1 MSKEILQSLIEN
13 FDLQRFRRFFSEK
26 NKKFRPSEDNLDYYC
41 DDNFSTGQKLGE
53 LYLKNGNLLIC
64 AFKVKRELSERSG
77 KKAQYN
83 LGKAILKGNNFQQF
97 NAGIFIFYDKK
108 ENFRFSLI
116 YDIPKGIRRDW
127 NNFHRFTYFVS
138 KEFTNKT
145 FLQRIGDGDFSSLD
159 KIKDSFSAE
168 KVTKE
173 FYKDIANWYFWAVQ
187 NVKFPKD
194 AEAEENGRNIAVIR
208 LITRIIFIW
217 FMRERG
223 LVPRYLFDRKIL
235 NNIIKNTSP
244 EKSTYY
250 LAILQNLFFATLN
263 TKKTERNF
271 NNEWK
276 LNKDNN
282 TDYGDYNGY
291 RYHELFKDSA
301 RIYEYFGD
309 IPFLNG
315 GLFECLDDKSNGI
328 IIDGFSDKQ
337 KDQPQIPNY
346 LFFSRE
352 IKADLNIEY
361 GTKNKS
367 YKVRGLIDTLSS
379 YNFTIDENDFDDQ
392 EVALDPEL
400 LGRVFE
406 NLLASFNPET
416 STTARKATGSYYTP
430 REIVNYMVVESLKQ
444 YFKTNLK
451 DIVNLEEK
459 LGELFSKNKEGNPF
473 NEEES
478 ERIAKLIESLRIID
492 PAVGSGAFPMGV
504 LNKLVFILSK
514 IDPYNLYWKKVQMDA
529 VKKNVIDSVVR
540 QKLIDQIEKQ
550 FQEKNIDYGRKLFLI
565 QKCIYGVDIQQIA
578 VEIARLRFFISLL
591 VNEKIDQ
598 EHPDGNCGVQP
609 LPNLDFKIIQGNSL
623 ISEFLGIDFDKD
635 ISESEKLFSDNYMI
649 KEIIKDFEQK
659 KSDFQSEQDRNKKEK
674 LKEDIEKLIIK
685 ILELKFDEKFP
696 EFKAIEEKYLKLPN
710 EKERKELILK
720 EKKEFSKK
728 IGFDLENAQKKL
740 KEYTE
745 GLHAK
750 PFFLWKLYFA
760 EVFSDKG
767 GFDILITNPPYV
779 QIKQI
784 PWADRKIFKKK
795 FISAIGRFNLFYFF
809 LEISSKLVHS
819 LGLSTF
825 IVPDRLLLNTQCH
838 KLRRWLL
845 TDQAIL
851 EIDSFA
857 EGVFEAVI
865 DSIIIIYGNYK
876 NNNKEIRVKNRV
888 SLKNL
893 SQVLTTDIPI
903 SYFLNS
909 PNNQLDL
916 SYNPK
921 SALLLSKIKCQST
934 TLGEIGDVK
943 DGIIQSKIPDI
954 LFLKKP
960 KDNYSKRLLFG
971 KDIAR
976 YVITFNNNWV
986 NYKPIEM
993 KRIELER
1000 GGGGLRLRKR
1010 EIFER
1015 NKILTRQTADEI
1027 IASYDTDNYYY
1038 SNTLH
1043 GTCIIDK
1050 NYNPLYILGILNSK
1064 LITWYYRN
1072 TTAEHGKVFAQVK
1085 IELLK
1090 LLPIRKASETLQ
1102 NPIIYIVEKILI
1114 LTKSEDYLENSIKKE
1129 KVKKYENKID
1139 QMVYKLYA
1147 LTLEEIEIVKNS
1159 SKLI

>member
-41 DDNFSTGQKLGE
+41 DDNFSSGQKLGE
-53 LYLKNGNLLIC
+53 LYLKDGNLLIC

-127 NNFHRFTYFVS
+127 NNFRRFTYFVS

-145 FLQRIGDGDFSSLD
+145 FLQRIGDGDFSSLG
-159 KIKDSFSAE
+159 KIKDSFSVE

-173 FYKDIANWYFWAVQ
+173 FYKDVANWYFWAVQ

-194 AEAEENGRNIAVIR
+194 AEAEKNGRNIAVIR

-235 NNIIKNTSP
+235 NNILKNTSP

-271 NNEWK
+271 NREWELK
-276 LNKDNN
+276 EANS

-301 RIYEYFGD
+301 RIYEYFGN

-328 IIDGFSDKQ
+328 IIDGFSDNQ

-346 LFFSRE
+346 LFFSGE
-352 IKADLNIEY
+352 IKSDLNIEY

-379 YNFTIDENDFDDQ
+379 YNFTIDENDLDDQ

-430 REIVNYMVVESLKQ
+430 REIVNYMVTESLKQ
-444 YFKTNLK
+444 YFKTHLQ
-451 DIVNLEEK
+451 DIVSLEEK
-459 LGELFSKNKEGNPF
+459 LEELFSKNREENPF
-473 NEEES
+473 NGEES
-478 ERIAKLIESLRIID
+478 ERIVKLIESLRMVD

-514 IDPYNLYWKKVQMDA
+514 IDPRNLYWKKVQINA
-529 VKKNVIDSVVR
+529 VKINVVDSVVR

-591 VNEKIDQ
+591 VNEKIDW
-598 EHPDGNCGVQP
+598 EHPDGNCGIQP
-609 LPNLDFKIIQGNSL
+609 LPNLDFKIMQGNSL

-635 ISESEKLFSDNYMI
+635 NSESEKLFSDNYLI
-649 KEIIKDFEQK
+649 EGTIKDFEQK
-659 KSDFQSEQDRNKKEK
+659 KSNFQSEQDRSKKEK

-685 ILELKFDEKFP
+685 ILNLKLEEKFP
-696 EFKAIEEKYLKLPN
+696 EFKAIEKKYINFPDV
-710 EKERKELILK
+710 KERKELIEK
-720 EKKEFSKK
+720 EKQELSEK
-728 IGFDLENAQKKL
+728 IGFDIENAQKQL

-745 GLHAK
+745 GIHAK

-760 EVFSDKG
+760 EVFQGDFP
-767 GFDILITNPPYV
+767 GFDIVIGNPPYIDSEQMV
-779 QIKQI
+779 QLEPKLRSKYAEIFTTAKGNWDIFVIFIEKGIKLLKNCGSFAFII
-784 PWADRKIFKKK
+784 PNKIISAKYTAELRKFLLTKTIKEIRDYSRINVFIDQDIYPVTLTLTNKQPLESDVTKMTVMKNLIEYQQFDEIQSSIFYQDIYWDRYFFDEKVLNLLLKLWQNQKLSGCIRKVSSAATVSEAYKIKKNLFNDQKEDGYKLVNTGTIDRYKSLWGNKKTRYIKSSYLFPKIKASSLVKINPKRELQARSPKIIIAGMSDKLEAFLDRKGEYYAGKSTTI
-795 FISAIGRFNLFYFF
+795 ILGDYLVLQPLIAIIN
-809 LEISSKLVHS
+809 SKLLTFFVTHFYHS
-819 LGLSTF
+819 LKMAASCININTNIINNLPIPPGFKDCRLIRKVNQLINVIEVNSLSST
-825 IVPDRLLLNTQCH
+825 
-838 KLRRWLL
+838 KE
-845 TDQAIL
+845 L
-851 EIDSFA
+851 ECQIDK
-857 EGVFEAVI
+857 
-865 DSIIIIYGNYK
+865 IIYGLY
-876 NNNKEIRVKNRV
+876 
-888 SLKNL
+888 
-893 SQVLTTDIPI
+893 
-903 SYFLNS
+903 
-909 PNNQLDL
+909 
-916 SYNPK
+916 
-921 SALLLSKIKCQST
+921 
-934 TLGEIGDVK
+934 
-943 DGIIQSKIPDI
+943 
-954 LFLKKP
+954 
-960 KDNYSKRLLFG
+960 
-971 KDIAR
+971 
-976 YVITFNNNWV
+976 
-986 NYKPIEM
+986 
-993 KRIELER
+993 EL
-1000 GGGGLRLRKR
+1000 
-1010 EIFER
+1010 
-1015 NKILTRQTADEI
+1015 
-1027 IASYDTDNYYY
+1027 
-1038 SNTLH
+1038 
-1043 GTCIIDK
+1043 
-1050 NYNPLYILGILNSK
+1050 
-1064 LITWYYRN
+1064 
-1072 TTAEHGKVFAQVK
+1072 TAEEIK
-1085 IELLK
+1085 
-1090 LLPIRKASETLQ
+1090 
-1102 NPIIYIVEKILI
+1102 IVE
-1114 LTKSEDYLENSIKKE
+1114 
-1129 KVKKYENKID
+1129 
-1139 QMVYKLYA
+1139 
-1147 LTLEEIEIVKNS
+1147 NS
-1159 SKLI
+1159 SK